1 MILLFEVAT
10 ILQARILGKSTRN
23 IWRVLIGIQPPIYG
37 DITKW
42 KQENIIILYNN
53 VSSSVQVNPIL

>member
-37 DITKW
+37 DITK
-42 KQENIIILYNN
+42 
-53 VSSSVQVNPIL
+53 